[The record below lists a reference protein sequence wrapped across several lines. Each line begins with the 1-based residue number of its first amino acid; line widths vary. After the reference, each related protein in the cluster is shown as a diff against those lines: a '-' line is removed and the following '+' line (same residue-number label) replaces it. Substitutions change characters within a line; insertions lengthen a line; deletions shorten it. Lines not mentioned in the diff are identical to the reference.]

1 MPPDYS
7 IIIPAWNEEE
17 LLPATLTSVLA
28 AMASVTTLAGE
39 IVVVDN
45 ASTDATAQ
53 IAARAGA
60 RVVHEPHRQIARAR
74 NTGAKAA
81 TGRYFI
87 FIDADTTI
95 PPALLQRTLAELAS
109 GRCCGGGT
117 QMNMDDAPNILSA
130 PAMVLWAALSR
141 IMRWAAGAYVYA
153 RRDAF
158 EAVGGFDERF
168 YASEELHLSAA
179 LRTWGLR
186 NKYAM
191 RILNEPVTTSARK
204 MQWFG
209 PRDMLRLTWRLFLRP
224 SRVTDQTACDLWYKR
239 PDEG

>member
-1 MPPDYS
+1 MPADYS

-17 LLPATLTSVLA
+17 LLPATLASVQA
-28 AMASVTTLAGE
+28 AMASIVGLTGE
-39 IVVVDN
+39 VIVVDN
-45 ASTDATAQ
+45 SSTDATAQ
-53 IAARAGA
+53 IAADAGA

-74 NTGAKAA
+74 NAGAKAA
-81 TGRYFI
+81 IGCYLI

-95 PPALLQRTLAELAS
+95 PPALLRSTLDALDS

-117 QMNMDDAPNILSA
+117 QMEMDGPPDIGAAASLLLWN
-130 PAMVLWAALSR
+130 AMSR

-179 LRTWGLR
+179 LRRWGLR
-186 NKYAM
+186 NTYAM
-191 RILNEPVTTSARK
+191 TILCEPVITSARK
-204 MQWFG
+204 VHWFG
-209 PRDMLRLTWRLFLRP
+209 PRDMLRLTWRLLLRP
-224 SRVTDQTACDLWYKR
+224 SRLTDRRFCDLWYRR
-239 PDEG
+239 PDGR